1 MKLVVAE
8 SSMVAVRSAA
18 KQAAEILTEAI
29 RKKGKARLLLSAGD
43 SLRPFF
49 RELVNQKVSWERVEM
64 FHVDE
69 YVGICCDHPQSTN
82 RFIRKEFL
90 EIVFPGMEH
99 LIMGFLPS
107 EKNVENLT
115 VAIKETPI
123 DLAITSFVED
133 AVLAWNTEM
142 PCVDEG
148 YTVATLAPA
157 DIRRQMMKGYFKNEQ
172 DTYSQVITV
181 TSQTIMNC
189 ENIIS
194 FNFDEKTANEQG
206 RSLMNTMV
214 KGLYEI
220 VQSHKNCTVYC
231 SNAK

>member
-1 MKLVVAE
+1 
-8 SSMVAVRSAA
+8 
-18 KQAAEILTEAI
+18 
-29 RKKGKARLLLSAGD
+29 
-43 SLRPFF
+43 
-49 RELVNQKVSWERVEM
+49 
-64 FHVDE
+64 
-69 YVGICCDHPQSTN
+69 
-82 RFIRKEFL
+82 
-90 EIVFPGMEH
+90 
-99 LIMGFLPS
+99 
-107 EKNVENLT
+107 
-115 VAIKETPI
+115 
-123 DLAITSFVED
+123 
-133 AVLAWNTEM
+133 
-142 PCVDEG
+142 
-148 YTVATLAPA
+148 
-157 DIRRQMMKGYFKNEQ
+157 MKGYFKNEQ